1 MDNSKMNIRHFKL
14 TNGEE
19 IIALVQQKIEGSW
32 ILERPVSINSTMLG
46 GYSFAPW
53 FPFSNAKTF
62 KVMKDHVL
70 QHVPIAEKVQDTYV
84 KYVLSQPPV
93 VTPSHKSDE
102 EILADYEQRLA
113 EKYAEEGVPLDDKED
128 KIIH

>member
-19 IIALVQQKIEGSW
+19 IIALVQQKHDCSW
-32 ILERPVSINSTMLG
+32 LLERPVSIQNTMLG
-46 GYSFAPW
+46 GYSFSPW

-62 KVMKDHVL
+62 KIMKEHVL
-70 QHVPIAEKVQDTYV
+70 QHVPIADKVTDTYV
-84 KYVLSQPPV
+84 KYVLNLPEV
-93 VTPSHKSDE
+93 ATPNNRSDE
-102 EILADYEQRLA
+102 EILAEYEQRLT
-113 EKYAEEGVPLDDKED
+113 EKYAEEGVPLNDKDE

>member
-19 IIALVQQKIEGSW
+19 IIALVQQKFECSW
-32 ILERPVSINSTMLG
+32 ILERPVSINNTMLG

-62 KVMKDHVL
+62 KIMKEHVL

-84 KYVLSQPPV
+84 QYVLSQPEV
-93 VTPSHKSDE
+93 ATPNHKSDE

-113 EKYAEEGVPLDDKED
+113 EKYADEGVPLDDKEE

>member
-19 IIALVQQKIEGSW
+19 IIALVQQKFECSW
-32 ILERPVSINSTMLG
+32 ILERPVSINNTMLG

-62 KVMKDHVL
+62 KIMKNHVL
-70 QHVPIAEKVQDTYV
+70 QHVPIAEQVQDTYI
-84 KYVLSQPPV
+84 KYVLNQPDIVEP
-93 VTPSHKSDE
+93 TDKSDE
-102 EILADYEQRLA
+102 ELLADYEQRLTD
-113 EKYAEEGVPLDDKED
+113 KYAEEGVPLDDKKE

>member
-1 MDNSKMNIRHFKL
+1 MNNTKMNIRHFKL

-19 IIALVQQKIEGSW
+19 IIALVQVKHDKSW
-32 ILERPVSINSTMLG
+32 ILERPVSIQNTMLG

-62 KVMKDHVL
+62 KILKDHIL
-70 QHVPIAEKVQDTYV
+70 QHVPIAEKVKDTYV
-84 KYVLSQPPV
+84 KYVLNGPEPAM
-93 VTPSHKSDE
+93 PHNKSDE
-102 EILADYEQRLA
+102 QILAEYEQRLA
-113 EKYAEEGVPLDDKED
+113 EKYTEEGVPLDDDIE

>member
-1 MDNSKMNIRHFKL
+1 MDNNKMNIRHFKL

-19 IIALVQQKIEGSW
+19 IIALVQTKHESSW
-32 ILERPVSINSTMLG
+32 ILERPVSINSAMLG

-62 KVMKDHVL
+62 KIMKDHVL
-70 QHVPIAEKVQDTYV
+70 QHVPIAEKVKDTYV
-84 KYVLSQPPV
+84 KYVLGMRDVHMPQN
-93 VTPSHKSDE
+93 KSDE
-102 EILADYEQRLA
+102 EILAEYEQRLT
-113 EKYAEEGVPLDDKED
+113 EKYAEEGVPLDDKDE

>member
-32 ILERPVSINSTMLG
+32 ILERPVSINNTMLG

-62 KVMKDHVL
+62 KIMKDHVL

-102 EILADYEQRLA
+102 EILADYEQRLT